1 VFFEIKCCIFVGY
14 EEIFY
19 YSFDKFLLNNVA
31 ELCGFHKK
39 HVQLFATQS
48 VKFTMS
54 KFSIEQKTNG
64 AAEVFYLNGFL
75 DAHTAPLLESTIAG
89 AIGDGKHHIVV
100 NFQDLEYISSA
111 GLGVFMVFIEEV
123 RATGGDIKLA
133 AMKQKVFTVF
143 DLLGFPMLFDITET
157 EQEALSKFAA

>member
-1 VFFEIKCCIFVGY
+1 
-14 EEIFY
+14 
-19 YSFDKFLLNNVA
+19 
-31 ELCGFHKK
+31 
-39 HVQLFATQS
+39 
-48 VKFTMS
+48 MS

-157 EQEALSKFAA
+157 EQEALSKFAP